1 LTRKTASTGRKERKE
16 KPPAG
21 ELPAPPSP
29 RPLRFRTFTC
39 SLSRKKTRKKN
50 KKKGKKKRQ
59 KIPAAWKSK
68 TQAGVPLEPA
78 LLIEIWHEQNAW
90 SWWRARRKQRR
101 RGRRRGGRKENK
113 N

>member
-16 KPPAG
+16 KPPAR

-29 RPLRFRTFTC
+29 
-39 SLSRKKTRKKN
+39 LSDLHLFAFSKKN
-50 KKKGKKKRQ
+50 QKEEQEEGGKKRLKM
-59 KIPAAWKSK
+59 PAAWKSK
-68 TQAGVPLEPA
+68 TQAEVPLEPA
-78 LLIEIWHEQNAW
+78 LLLEIWHEQNAR

-101 RGRRRGGRKENK
+101 RERPRGGRKENK